1 MKIIKHL
8 TRHVVCLLATIHQTC
23 DQKNWRI
30 FFQFRYFLDPCT
42 DFCQIQAIIFSSS
55 PSSQLHDRLAAPS
68 SFVLAYS
75 GERDLCKKGKCIAK
89 AYNWYH
95 VVPHENVD
103 QSVFPPQQKVLSIR
117 HHLSEPRALTTK
129 NTADWTINLVLHS
142 LIHLIISHSIAC
154 KWKLDGPHPI
164 LAMAIGIVDMMTNLL
179 FKYPS
184 LLLDIKPGL
193 SRGLW
198 KWRRTFFSSNHF
210 LLAIL
215 AAPHSPIATNP
226 LKMLTNQFF
235 LHNKKFS
242 EHLSPPQSLHT
253 WTVLQCTFS
262 CSSSIFGLL
271 LDITST
277 LFPFHGTQGPDNQAT
292 WRSPP
297 H

>member
-42 DFCQIQAIIFSSS
+42 DFCQNSSNQCLFLAI
-55 PSSQLHDRLAAPS
+55 LAAPRS
-68 SFVLAYS
+68 PCCSFKLCS
-75 GERDLCKKGKCIAK
+75 GLLWRERPVQKRKMHSKSI
-89 AYNWYH
+89 NWYH

-164 LAMAIGIVDMMTNLL
+164 LAMAIGIVDIMTNLL

-215 AAPHSPIATNP
+215 AAPHSPIATNS

-277 LFPFHGTQGPDNQAT
+277 LFPFHGTQGPDSQAT